1 MQRARNDEGG
11 PLEREGIQR
20 PKQRGATT
28 AGEGGGGRQG
38 EGATVSASTTPVS
51 TTARR
56 RTMPRPRAHGATMA
70 AGRPGRRRYLNSP
83 SLQPPT
89 QPPAVRPSRP
99 VAGPQRL
106 GARGSA
112 PRGGAP
118 AHPQPTQPLQP
129 AHSSCRSPCPAAAA
143 HPRAHSPT
151 AQPTHVRGRGGGGA
165 STGRCAARRSEGVT
179 PGRSQ
184 GHTGGKA
191 VITSVPSCPLPLTP
205 PSAAPLG
212 RPHRRRCS
220 PGRQTQLRGGDGGNR
235 HLAAPPPR
243 PDAVR
248 GDLSHH
254 QRGRGWGGD
263 VARTLQMNQAR
274 QRAYSP

>member
-38 EGATVSASTTPVS
+38 GGATVSASTTPVS

-151 AQPTHVRGRGGGGA
+151 AQPTHVRGRGGGSVDGTLRRAPQRGRDAWPLSRTHRREGGHHVSTFVSAPPHPPQCGA
-165 STGRCAARRSEGVT
+165 AWPPAPPAVLPRKTDTAPRWGRRQPPLGRSPPAARRSPRGSLSSPKRARV
-179 PGRSQ
+179 GR
-184 GHTGGKA
+184 
-191 VITSVPSCPLPLTP
+191 
-205 PSAAPLG
+205 
-212 RPHRRRCS
+212 
-220 PGRQTQLRGGDGGNR
+220 
-235 HLAAPPPR
+235 
-243 PDAVR
+243 
-248 GDLSHH
+248 
-254 QRGRGWGGD
+254 
-263 VARTLQMNQAR
+263 
-274 QRAYSP
+274 